1 MNIQHNINLYRR
13 YPHWKTAGCIYIHI
27 PKAAGTSINSAIYG
41 RTLGHYRAH
50 EISSRFPKLYQ
61 NCFTFSF
68 VRNPWSRVLSAY
80 QFAKTGGTDA
90 MGMSNPEKYQVPEFE
105 TFERFLFDWL
115 SSRNLENEDFV
126 FQPQC
131 NYVLNE
137 NMKVMVDFIG
147 KVENFEH
154 DIKIVEKTLSRD
166 ILLKHINRTSKTFDF
181 RKSYTNPAMV
191 DLVSRL
197 YAEDIN
203 LFNYDF

>member
-1 MNIQHNINLYRR
+1 
-13 YPHWKTAGCIYIHI
+13 
-27 PKAAGTSINSAIYG
+27 
-41 RTLGHYRAH
+41 
-50 EISSRFPKLYQ
+50 
-61 NCFTFSF
+61 
-68 VRNPWSRVLSAY
+68 
-80 QFAKTGGTDA
+80 